1 MSTIALTL
9 VALPQ
14 TGPILDDEEVPL
26 SDSDL
31 EPSQGLVHRNA
42 ASEIDSKSRGSDTKS
57 KRKKVDVKCGGGAS
71 RVSSSFKSLSKPR
84 QSEGDKAEQ
93 RRQMTVGQREEED
106 RYGGDGLA
114 VGFESEIAASRRSE
128 SITSFFAYQDS
139 SFKMSR
145 TTHAQT
151 SPTSEPCKPG
161 RDNPMVNPLWILAGY
176 TSEKAV
182 TNSSRESSPETNG
195 LPKRAAMAPL
205 DLTRLKGKGKAQ
217 LDEAMEEDS
226 LTGEMSLQV

>member
-42 ASEIDSKSRGSDTKS
+42 ASEIDSKSRGNDTKS

-71 RVSSSFKSLSKPR
+71 RVSSFKSLSKPR
-84 QSEGDKAEQ
+84 QSECGTVEQ
-93 RRQMTVGQREEED
+93 RRQMTVGQMEEED
-106 RYGGDGLA
+106 RYGGDGL
-114 VGFESEIAASRRSE
+114 VLGFESEIAASTRSE
-128 SITSFFAYQDS
+128 SLTSFFAYQDS
-139 SFKMSR
+139 SLKMSR

-151 SPTSEPCKPG
+151 SPTPEPCKPG
-161 RDNPMVNPLWILAGY
+161 RDNPMVNPLWILADY
-176 TSEKAV
+176 TSEKVV
-182 TNSSRESSPETNG
+182 TNSSHESSPETNG

-205 DLTRLKGKGKAQ
+205 DLTRLKGKEQAQ